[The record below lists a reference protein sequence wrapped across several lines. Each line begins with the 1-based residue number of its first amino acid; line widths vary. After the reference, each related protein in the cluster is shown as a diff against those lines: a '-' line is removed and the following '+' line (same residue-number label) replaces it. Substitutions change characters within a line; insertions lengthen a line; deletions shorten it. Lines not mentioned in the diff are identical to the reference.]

1 MIDRMSGNDPF
12 RFDGRTVA
20 VVGAAS
26 GIGEAV
32 AMLFAERGAHVTCL
46 DVEGGKAKALADSL
60 TGRGFVAEAG
70 EVDVRDGAAVCAV
83 FDDLRARRG
92 RLDAAI
98 CTPSINVRK
107 PILKYSEEEFDR
119 VVSVNLRGNF
129 NVLRAAGRTMTADRR
144 GSIVLFSSIRS
155 LVVEPG
161 QAVYAATKAGIV
173 QLVRTAAAE
182 FGPSGV
188 RVNAVAPGVV
198 ETPLTAPIKANAA
211 WYGAY
216 TDKSILKR
224 WSQPIEI
231 AYPTLF
237 LASDAASYVTGTVL
251 FVDGGWTAADGRFQP
266 PGM

>member
-1 MIDRMSGNDPF
+1 MTQNDIF

-32 AMLFAERGAHVTCL
+32 ATLFAERGAHVACL
-46 DVEGGKAKALADSL
+46 DLEGAKAEALAAAL
-60 TGRGFVAEAG
+60 KNRGLKAEG
-70 EVDVRDGAAVCAV
+70 STVDIRDGASVQTV
-83 FDDLRARRG
+83 FDGLRSRQG
-92 RLDAAI
+92 RLDAAV

-107 PILKYSEEEFDR
+107 TILNYTEEEFDR
-119 VVSVNLRGNF
+119 VVTVNLRGNF
-129 NVLRAAGRTMTADRR
+129 NVLRAAGRIMTTDGK

-161 QAVYAATKAGIV
+161 QAVYAATKAGIT

-188 RVNAVAPGVV
+188 RVNAVGPGVV

-211 WYGAY
+211 WYEAY
-216 TDKSILKR
+216 ANKSILKR
-224 WSQPIEI
+224 WSQPIEM